1 MNRNVLSRWAKVSLS
16 FPLPLYPP
24 PPPTPTLANA
34 SNKESSVVI
43 PEQDLC
49 QMPQVRRPGNEGD
62 QDRMQI
68 CEEHGGSG
76 GV

>member
-1 MNRNVLSRWAKVSLS
+1 MV
-16 FPLPLYPP
+16 
-24 PPPTPTLANA
+24 
-34 SNKESSVVI
+34 

-76 GV
+76 GESESLITADFRNCNSLAVQHV